1 MKIKNLL
8 FAIALTMMVL
18 CAGIS
23 STTAS
28 PAPRTCFSV
37 CLSVFNACKASCNGD
52 VQCIAECQD
61 DYNSC
66 RCGCVGQ
73 ACYGVTK

>member
-8 FAIALTMMVL
+8 VAFVLAMMTL
-18 CAGIS
+18 CAGIG

-28 PAPRTCFSV
+28 PAAPSCMST
-37 CLSVFNACKASCNGD
+37 CLSVFNACKAACNGD

-66 RCGCVGQ
+66 RCGCQGRV
-73 ACYGVTK
+73 CWK